1 MFFFS
6 GSERQEER
14 HGPTGER
21 SESLEP
27 VKGNGVLVLCLDD
40 EREGL
45 RVVFEDIERPIGDQ
59 LTRCPL
65 RGGD

>member
-45 RVVFEDIERPIGDQ
+45 RVVFEDIERRIGDQ